1 LSLIADAAL
10 AAGGE
15 AVHVQG
21 IKVEPIREEDVET
34 VAQDLRDAWNAEV
47 KVRAD
52 EPLFYRVDEL

>member
-1 LSLIADAAL
+1 M